1 MICKNCGNILNDMA
15 KFCNNCGCKVETNTE
30 LLTKTCC
37 ICGKTGLKNDCGIL
51 FIDENNNEK
60 NICEKC
66 AKYIDDIDKRNNDD
80 DVKTAVKYFRNM
92 VNKIEDEKAKGTVME
107 LIGKDNRGS
116 VSNQQQYK
124 YNKQLNQIDNK
135 ISSGSVWI
143 NGLKVAAWVIFAFIF
158 IAGFFW
164 GFDVGE
170 AKGVLIAVSSFAVAF
185 FVLSGM
191 MVYIDMAADI
201 REIKELMK
209 NKN

>member
-60 NICEKC
+60 NICENC

-92 VNKIEDEKAKGTVME
+92 VNKIEDEKVKGTVIEM
-107 LIGKDNRGS
+107 IGQDIRGS
-116 VSNQQQYK
+116 VSNEQQYE
-124 YNKQLNQIDNK
+124 YQKQLNHAYNQR
-135 ISSGSVWI
+135 SAGSVWI

-201 REIKELMK
+201 REIKERMQ